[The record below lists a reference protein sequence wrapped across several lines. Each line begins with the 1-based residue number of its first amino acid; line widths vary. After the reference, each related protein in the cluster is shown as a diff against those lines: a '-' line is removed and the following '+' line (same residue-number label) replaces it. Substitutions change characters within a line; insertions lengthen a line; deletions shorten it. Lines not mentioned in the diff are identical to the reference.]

1 MFKKYLAQI
10 KELVAPLFRDIPKQQ
25 FMVTTISAAVML
37 GVLIV
42 FWNFFILPHKIPAG
56 NPQALSGGGVQV
68 SSQDGRAKSSNPQGQ
83 GTGKDSLSNGEVGE
97 NAENSGAGEVSPK
110 EQGTGNDPVSGKQ
123 GTENASLPE
132 PDMSAAKLPLEG
144 KLARRYGF
152 TFSSTYKDYRFNGGI
167 DVAAPAGTPVK
178 CPLEGTVEQ
187 VATNEGSSGYTI
199 TINHGGGWKTVYDN
213 ILSPEVSK
221 GSKAAAGAILG
232 HLGTGVTVETATG
245 QDAWLHLEVLHNGEK
260 IDPLEYF
267 DYQ

>member
-10 KELVAPLFRDIPKQQ
+10 KELVAQLFRDIPKQQ

-68 SSQDGRAKSSNPQGQ
+68 SSQDGRAKGNPQDK
-83 GTGKDSLSNGEVGE
+83 GTDKESLLNGGAEE
-97 NAENSGAGEVSPK
+97 NAENSGAGEPSPK
-110 EQGTGNDPVSGKQ
+110 EQGTGNDPASEKQ
-123 GTENASLPE
+123 GTASTSLPE

-167 DVAAPAGTPVK
+167 DVAAQAGTLVK

-187 VATNEGSSGYTI
+187 VLHDEASGGYTI
-199 TINHGGGWKTVYDN
+199 TVSHGGGWKTVYSN
-213 ILSPEVSK
+213 ILSPKVSK
-221 GSKAAAGAILG
+221 GSKAAAGAPLG

-245 QDAWLHLEVLHNGEK
+245 QDAWLHLEVRHSGEK

-267 DYQ
+267 YYQ